1 MRLCLALL
9 VFVGISLSLKS
20 QIVFNEIVSKN
31 EGGLLNDFQNYSDW
45 IEFYNSS
52 TTDILLK
59 DYYLS
64 DDLSDTYKWQMPN
77 RYLKGQSHI
86 VIFASDEHGDLHA
99 NFKISSQGEA
109 LYLSHIDSGL
119 VDSFPPVPLLENQAF
134 GRFPD
139 GTAQMGILNTPSPNT
154 TNNTIAQDFSILY
167 FSHHNAFQQKPFEL
181 EILASNPEAT
191 LHFTSN
197 SEIPTANSPQYNNP
211 LPLRDLKSKP
221 NSVSEVQTADNW
233 YPPKETIY
241 KGHTIRVAAFLEG
254 EQISKVY
261 TKTYFVDENIAE
273 RYSFPIV
280 SLVTQ
285 DANLF
290 DNESGIYVKGQNTNY
305 SQRGR
310 QWERPVHFEYFDRN
324 GKLLVQQELGLRTN
338 GNKGRTLAQKSLLLY
353 ARNSYGKKRLN
364 HPFFEDKEKDSF
376 KRIILRSASSNDWK
390 NTLFKNELAQK
401 IVKELN
407 LEHPASQEVIVF
419 VNGSYWGIHHLNERM
434 DEYFIEDY
442 LGVQNIDLL
451 SADAKVEEGSNADF
465 LTLRNYLQTNDLSQ
479 EVHYSQVSNWIDI
492 DNLIDYYCTQLF
504 LANTDWP
511 HNNIKFWKAQKD
523 GKWRWLFFDC
533 DECMSYENY
542 ELLGDFIS
550 ARGVRQDFP
559 EWSTELMH
567 HLFKNENFKQS
578 FRYRFNELLES
589 TFSTQNLMKHI
600 DETKALY
607 APEVNEH
614 CMRWSAPN
622 DINDW
627 QEAVKGLYSFAAIRP
642 TIMKEQLN
650 DYFGLPFSLYP
661 NPTNG
666 LLNIDLL
673 VQDNHFERL
682 SIENSL
688 GKELMSFSQKWTNPI
703 TLHHLKSGV
712 YFIEIQL
719 QGHSYTERLLVF

>member
-1 MRLCLALL
+1 
-9 VFVGISLSLKS
+9 
-20 QIVFNEIVSKN
+20 
-31 EGGLLNDFQNYSDW
+31 
-45 IEFYNSS
+45 
-52 TTDILLK
+52 
-59 DYYLS
+59 
-64 DDLSDTYKWQMPN
+64 
-77 RYLKGQSHI
+77 
-86 VIFASDEHGDLHA
+86 
-99 NFKISSQGEA
+99 
-109 LYLSHIDSGL
+109 
-119 VDSFPPVPLLENQAF
+119 
-134 GRFPD
+134 
-139 GTAQMGILNTPSPNT
+139 
-154 TNNTIAQDFSILY
+154 
-167 FSHHNAFQQKPFEL
+167 
-181 EILASNPEAT
+181 
-191 LHFTSN
+191 
-197 SEIPTANSPQYNNP
+197 
-211 LPLRDLKSKP
+211 LPLRDLKSNPK
-221 NSVSEVQTADNW
+221 SISEIPTADNW

-241 KGHTIRVAAFLEG
+241 KGHTIRVAAFLDG

-261 TKTYFVDENIAE
+261 TKTYFVDENILD

-280 SLVTQ
+280 SLVTPN
-285 DANLF
+285 ANLF

-407 LEHPASQEVIVF
+407 LEHPATQEVIVF

-434 DEYFIEDY
+434 DEFFIEDY
-442 LGVQNIDLL
+442 LGVENIDLL
-451 SADAKVEEGSNADF
+451 SANAKVEEGGNADF

-479 EVHYSQVSNWIDI
+479 EVHYVQVSNWIDI

-550 ARGVRQDFP
+550 ARVIRQNFP

-567 HLFKNENFKQS
+567 NLFKNENFKQS

-600 DETKALY
+600 NETTALY
-607 APEVNEH
+607 AQEVNEH
-614 CMRWSAPN
+614 CMRWTTPN
-622 DINDW
+622 NINDW

-666 LLNIDLL
+666 LLNIDLS

-682 SIENSL
+682 SIKNSL
-688 GKELMSFSQKWTNPI
+688 GREVMSFSQKWTNPI
-703 TLHHLKSGV
+703 SLHHLKSGV

-719 QGHSYTERLLVF
+719 QGHCYTERLLVF

>member
-9 VFVGISLSLKS
+9 IFLGLSLPLKS
-20 QIVFNEIVSKN
+20 QIVLNEIVSKN

-45 IEFYNSS
+45 IELYNNGA
-52 TTDILLK
+52 TEILLNN
-59 DYYLS
+59 YYLS
-64 DDLSDTYKWQMPN
+64 DDLSDTYKWQLPN
-77 RYLKGQSHI
+77 SSLNSQSHI
-86 VIFASDEHGDLHA
+86 IIFASDEYGGLHA

-119 VDSFPPVPLLENQAF
+119 VDSFPPVPLLDNQAF

-139 GTAQMGILNTPSPNT
+139 GAAQMGILNSPSPNA
-154 TNNTIAQDFSILY
+154 TNDTIAQEFSVLH
-167 FSHHNAFQQKPFEL
+167 FSHHNAFQQTLFEL
-181 EILASNPEAT
+181 EVLASNPQASI
-191 LHFTSN
+191 HFTTN
-197 SEIPTANSPQYNNP
+197 SEPPTANSPQYNNP
-211 LPLRDLKSKP
+211 LPLRDLKNKP
-221 NSVSEVQTADNW
+221 NSISEIPTADNW

-241 KGHTIRVAAFLEG
+241 KGHTIRIAAFLDG

-261 TKTYFVDENIAE
+261 TKTYFVDENILD

-280 SLVTQ
+280 SLVTPN
-285 DANLF
+285 ANLF

-376 KRIILRSASSNDWK
+376 KRIVLRSASSNDWK

-407 LEHPASQEVIVF
+407 LEHPATQEVIVF

-442 LGVQNIDLL
+442 LGVENIDLL
-451 SADAKVEEGSNADF
+451 SADAKVEEGGNADF

-479 EVHYSQVSNWIDI
+479 EVHYVQVSNWIDI

-504 LANTDWP
+504 LSNTDWP

-559 EWSTELMH
+559 EWSAELMH
-567 HLFKNENFKQS
+567 HLFKNKNFKQS
-578 FRYRFNELLES
+578 FRYSFNELLES

-607 APEVNEH
+607 TPEVNEH
-614 CMRWSAPN
+614 CMRWTTPN

-650 DYFGLPFSLYP
+650 DFFGLPFSLYP
-661 NPTNG
+661 NPTND
-666 LLNIDLL
+666 LLNIDLS

-682 SIENSL
+682 SIKNSL
-688 GKELMSFSQKWTNPI
+688 GKEVVSFNQKWTNPI
-703 TLHHLKSGV
+703 ALHHLKSGV

-719 QGHSYTERLLVF
+719 QGHCYTERLLVF